1 MRSFPLRLITP
12 SSGVTSPSTTRT
24 SVDLPAPFGPSKVK
38 IFPGLSSS
46 DTSERTRRYQKK
58 PRHFPGNQTCHVNFS
73 LAVVMKCYNITLL
86 IFITMIGRIMLH
98 KKTLLFAALSAALWG
113 GATQAADAAVVAS
126 LKPVGFIASAIA
138 DGVTETQVLLPDGAS
153 EHDYS
158 LRPSDVKR
166 LQNADL
172 VVWVGP
178 EMEAFM
184 QKPVSKLPEAKQVTI
199 AQLEDVKPL
208 LMKSIHDDDDDHD
221 HAEKSD
227 EDHHHGDFN
236 MHLWLSPEI
245 ARATAVAIHGKLV
258 ELMPQSRAKLDAN
271 LKDFE
276 AQLASTETQVGNE
289 LAPLKGKG
297 YFVFHDAYG
306 YFEKQFGLTPLGH
319 FTVNPEIQPG
329 AQRLHEIRTQLVEQK
344 ATCVFAEPQFRPAVV
359 ESVARGTSVRM
370 GTLDPPGTNIKLG
383 KTSYSEFLNQLANQ
397 YASCLKGD

>member
-1 MRSFPLRLITP
+1 
-12 SSGVTSPSTTRT
+12 
-24 SVDLPAPFGPSKVK
+24 
-38 IFPGLSSS
+38 
-46 DTSERTRRYQKK
+46 
-58 PRHFPGNQTCHVNFS
+58 
-73 LAVVMKCYNITLL
+73 
-86 IFITMIGRIMLH
+86 MIGRIMLH
-98 KKTLLFAALSAALWG
+98 KNTLLFAALSAALWG
-113 GATQAADAAVVAS
+113 SATQAANAAVVAS
-126 LKPVGFIASAIA
+126 LKPLGFIASAIA
-138 DGVTETQVLLPDGAS
+138 DGVTDTEVLLPDGAS

-166 LQNADL
+166 LQGADL
-172 VVWVGP
+172 VVWIGP

-184 QKPVSKLPEAKQVTI
+184 EKSVKNIPNAKQVTI
-199 AQLEDVKPL
+199 AQLNDVKPL
-208 LMKSIHDDDDDHD
+208 LMKGADDDDDDHGHND
-221 HAEKSD
+221 AGSEKSD
-227 EDHHHGDFN
+227 EHHHHGDYN

-245 ARATAVAIHGKLV
+245 ARASAVAIHEKLV

-370 GTLDPPGTNIKLG
+370 GTLDPLGTNIKLG
-383 KTSYSEFLNQLANQ
+383 KTSYSEFLSQLANQ

>member
-1 MRSFPLRLITP
+1 
-12 SSGVTSPSTTRT
+12 
-24 SVDLPAPFGPSKVK
+24 
-38 IFPGLSSS
+38 
-46 DTSERTRRYQKK
+46 
-58 PRHFPGNQTCHVNFS
+58 
-73 LAVVMKCYNITLL
+73 
-86 IFITMIGRIMLH
+86 MIGRIMLH
-98 KKTLLFAALSAALWG
+98 KNTLLFAALSAALWG
-113 GATQAADAAVVAS
+113 SATQAANAAVVAS
-126 LKPVGFIASAIA
+126 LKPLGFIASAIA
-138 DGVTETQVLLPDGAS
+138 DGVTDTEVLLPDGAS

-166 LQNADL
+166 LQGADL
-172 VVWVGP
+172 VVWIGP

-184 QKPVSKLPEAKQVTI
+184 EKSVKNIPNAKQVTI
-199 AQLEDVKPL
+199 AQLNDVKPL
-208 LMKSIHDDDDDHD
+208 LMKGADDDDDDHGHND
-221 HAEKSD
+221 AGSEKSD
-227 EDHHHGDFN
+227 EHHHHGDYN

-245 ARATAVAIHGKLV
+245 ARASAVAIHEKLV

-276 AQLASTETQVGNE
+276 AQLAATDKQVGNE

-306 YFEKQFGLTPLGH
+306 YYEKHYGLTPLGH

-359 ESVARGTSVRM
+359 EAVARGTSVRM
-370 GTLDPPGTNIKLG
+370 GTLDPLGTNIQLSKA
-383 KTSYSEFLNQLANQ
+383 SYSQFLSQLANQ

>member
-1 MRSFPLRLITP
+1 
-12 SSGVTSPSTTRT
+12 
-24 SVDLPAPFGPSKVK
+24 
-38 IFPGLSSS
+38 
-46 DTSERTRRYQKK
+46 
-58 PRHFPGNQTCHVNFS
+58 
-73 LAVVMKCYNITLL
+73 
-86 IFITMIGRIMLH
+86 MIGRIMLH
-98 KKTLLFAALSAALWG
+98 KNTLLFAALSAALWG
-113 GATQAADAAVVAS
+113 SATQAANAAVVAS
-126 LKPVGFIASAIA
+126 LKPLGFIASAIA
-138 DGVTETQVLLPDGAS
+138 DGVTDTEVLLPDGAS

-166 LQNADL
+166 LQGADL
-172 VVWVGP
+172 VVWIGP

-184 QKPVSKLPEAKQVTI
+184 EKSVKNIPNAKQVTI
-199 AQLEDVKPL
+199 AQLNDVKPL
-208 LMKSIHDDDDDHD
+208 LMKGADDDDDHGHND
-221 HAEKSD
+221 AGSEKSD
-227 EDHHHGDFN
+227 EHHHHGDYN

-245 ARATAVAIHGKLV
+245 ARASAVAIHEKLV

-276 AQLASTETQVGNE
+276 AQLAATDKQVGNE

-306 YFEKQFGLTPLGH
+306 YYEKHYGLTPLGH

-359 ESVARGTSVRM
+359 EAVARGTSVRM
-370 GTLDPPGTNIKLG
+370 GTLDPLGTNIKLG
-383 KTSYSEFLNQLANQ
+383 KTSYSAFLNQLANQ

>member
-1 MRSFPLRLITP
+1 
-12 SSGVTSPSTTRT
+12 
-24 SVDLPAPFGPSKVK
+24 
-38 IFPGLSSS
+38 
-46 DTSERTRRYQKK
+46 
-58 PRHFPGNQTCHVNFS
+58 
-73 LAVVMKCYNITLL
+73 MKCYNITLL

-166 LQNADL
+166 LQGAVL
-172 VVWVGP
+172 VVWIGP

-184 QKPVSKLPEAKQVTI
+184 EKSVKNIPNAKQVTI
-199 AQLEDVKPL
+199 AQLNDVKPL
-208 LMKSIHDDDDDHD
+208 LMKGADDDDDDHGHD
-221 HAEKSD
+221 DASSEKSD
-227 EDHHHGDFN
+227 EHHHHGDYN

-306 YFEKQFGLTPLGH
+306 YYEKHYGLTPLGH

-370 GTLDPPGTNIKLG
+370 GTLDPLGTNIKLG
-383 KTSYSEFLNQLANQ
+383 KTSYSAFLNQLANQ

>member
-1 MRSFPLRLITP
+1 
-12 SSGVTSPSTTRT
+12 
-24 SVDLPAPFGPSKVK
+24 
-38 IFPGLSSS
+38 
-46 DTSERTRRYQKK
+46 
-58 PRHFPGNQTCHVNFS
+58 
-73 LAVVMKCYNITLL
+73 
-86 IFITMIGRIMLH
+86 MIGRIMLH
-98 KKTLLFAALSAALWG
+98 KNTLLFAALSAALWG
-113 GATQAADAAVVAS
+113 SATQAANAAVVAS
-126 LKPVGFIASAIA
+126 LKPLGFIASAIA
-138 DGVTETQVLLPDGAS
+138 DGVTDTQVLLPDGAS

-172 VVWVGP
+172 VVWIGP

-184 QKPVSKLPEAKQVTI
+184 EKSVKNIPNAKQVTI
-199 AQLEDVKPL
+199 AQLNDVKPL
-208 LMKSIHDDDDDHD
+208 LMKGADDDDDDHGHND
-221 HAEKSD
+221 AHGEKSD
-227 EDHHHGDFN
+227 EHHHHGDYN

-245 ARATAVAIHGKLV
+245 ALASAVAIHDKLV

-359 ESVARGTSVRM
+359 EAVARGTSVRM
-370 GTLDPPGTNIKLG
+370 GTLDPLGTNIKLG
-383 KTSYSEFLNQLANQ
+383 KTSYSAFLNQLANQ